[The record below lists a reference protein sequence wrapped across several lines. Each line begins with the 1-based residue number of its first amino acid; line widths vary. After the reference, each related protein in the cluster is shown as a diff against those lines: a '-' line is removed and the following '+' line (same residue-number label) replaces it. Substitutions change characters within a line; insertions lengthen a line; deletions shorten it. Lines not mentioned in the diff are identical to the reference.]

1 MEHSLITLDSLTYT
15 WPDGTAALSGLTGSI
30 ARGRTGLIGANG
42 AGKTTL
48 VRLLT
53 GELTPTVGR
62 IHIHGSVGVLP
73 QDLALSDQ
81 TIAEVLGIDQVLA
94 ALEAVESG
102 DADVAHFD
110 VIGQDWDIAARAFQ
124 SLAAAGIPLAEHELD
139 RPMRTLSGGE
149 AVKVG
154 LANLH
159 LHRPELAILDEP
171 TNNLDAAGRE
181 HVRGLVDSWRG
192 SLLIISHDRRLLAG
206 VDRIVEL
213 YGTGTRN
220 AAGEL
225 QASTMR
231 TWEGSFADYRRQLA
245 AEQEA
250 AEQAAVTARSEL
262 GKQKRKRIEAQ
273 IKLDRRQRT
282 AKQAVKDAKLP
293 PIVSGNRAMEAQK
306 SAAKL
311 TGTHADREAAAYQ
324 NLQEAQAQVRPR
336 VVIDIE
342 LPDTAV
348 PAGRTVLEL
357 DSGEEVFSIR
367 GPERVALAG
376 PNGAGKTTL
385 LNRILTAVRT
395 GEEPGVRVIDEVGV
409 LPQRILLD
417 PQLSVLDTVRLAAPD
432 ADPHTVRSQLAGLQL
447 KKDRPDQPVGQ
458 LSGGER
464 FRVALAQLLLA
475 DPAPQL
481 LLLDEPTNNLDLE
494 SIEVLVEALTAYQGA
509 LIVVSHD
516 AEFLDEIGCTRT
528 WEITDGALSEAR
540 GRPPAHHR
548 GNGATHRGTGK
559 PRGPPAPRRGPGGRR
574 VGRYC
579 LSSSA
584 PSGSSPAR
592 R

>member
-1 MEHSLITLDSLTYT
+1 MTLDSLTYT

-94 ALEAVESG
+94 ALEAVETG

-110 VIGQDWDIAARAFQ
+110 VIGQDWDIAARACQ

-181 HVRGLVDSWRG
+181 HVRGLIESWRG

-324 NLQEAQAQVRPR
+324 NLQGAQAQVRPR

-458 LSGGER
+458 FSGGER

-494 SIEVLVEALTAYQGA
+494 SFEVLVEALTAYQGA

-540 GRPPAHHR
+540 
-548 GNGATHRGTGK
+548 
-559 PRGPPAPRRGPGGRR
+559 
-574 VGRYC
+574 
-579 LSSSA
+579 
-584 PSGSSPAR
+584 
-592 R
+592 

>member
-1 MEHSLITLDSLTYT
+1 M
-15 WPDGTAALSGLTGSI
+15 SGLTGSI

-94 ALEAVESG
+94 ALEAVETG
-102 DADVAHFD
+102 HADVAHFD
-110 VIGQDWDIAARAFQ
+110 VIGQDWDIAARACQ
-124 SLAAAGIPLAEHELD
+124 ALAAAGIPLAEHELD

-181 HVRGLVDSWRG
+181 HVRGLIDSWRG

-540 GRPPAHHR
+540 
-548 GNGATHRGTGK
+548 
-559 PRGPPAPRRGPGGRR
+559 
-574 VGRYC
+574 
-579 LSSSA
+579 
-584 PSGSSPAR
+584 
-592 R
+592 

>member
-94 ALEAVESG
+94 ALEAVETG
-102 DADVAHFD
+102 DADAAHFD
-110 VIGQDWDIAARAFQ
+110 VIGQGWDIAARACQ

-181 HVRGLVDSWRG
+181 HVRGLIESWRG

-458 LSGGER
+458 FSGGER

-494 SIEVLVEALTAYQGA
+494 SFEVLVEALTAYQGA

-540 GRPPAHHR
+540 
-548 GNGATHRGTGK
+548 
-559 PRGPPAPRRGPGGRR
+559 
-574 VGRYC
+574 
-579 LSSSA
+579 
-584 PSGSSPAR
+584 
-592 R
+592 

>member
-1 MEHSLITLDSLTYT
+1 MEHALITLDSLTYT

-53 GELTPTVGR
+53 GELRPTCGHV
-62 IHIHGSVGVLP
+62 HIHGSVGVLP

-81 TIAEVLGIDQVLA
+81 TVAEVLGIDQVLA
-94 ALEAVESG
+94 ALEAVETG

-110 VIGQDWDIAARAFQ
+110 VIGQDWDIAARACQ
-124 SLAAAGIPLAEHELD
+124 ALAAAGLPLGEEELG

-149 AVKVG
+149 TMKAG
-154 LANLH
+154 LASLH

-181 HVRGLVDSWRG
+181 HVRGLIDSWRG
-192 SLLIISHDRRLLAG
+192 SLLIISHDRQLLAG

-213 YGTGTRN
+213 YGTGTRD

-250 AEQAAVTARSEL
+250 AEQEAVTARSKL

-293 PIVSGNRAMEAQK
+293 PIAAGNRAMQAQK
-306 SAAKL
+306 SASKL
-311 TGTHADREAAAYQ
+311 TGTHADREAAAR
-324 NLQEAQAQVRPR
+324 QEVHEAEARIRQR

-348 PAGRTVLEL
+348 SAGRTVLEV
-357 DSGEEVFSIR
+357 DSGGQTLSIR

-385 LNRILTAVRT
+385 FNRIMTAAHRR
-395 GEEPGVRVIDEVGV
+395 EEPGVRVIAEPGL

-417 PQLSVLDTVRLAAPD
+417 PQLSVLETVRRAVPHV
-432 ADPHTVRSQLAGLQL
+432 DPHTVRAQLAGLQL
-447 KKDRPDQPVGQ
+447 KKDRPDRPVGQ

-464 FRVALAQLLLA
+464 LRVALAQLLLA

-494 SIEVLVEALTAYQGA
+494 SIEVLVGALSAYQGA

-516 AEFLDEIGCTRT
+516 VEFLDEIGCTRT
-528 WEITDGALSEAR
+528 WEITDGILSEA
-540 GRPPAHHR
+540 H
-548 GNGATHRGTGK
+548 
-559 PRGPPAPRRGPGGRR
+559 
-574 VGRYC
+574 
-579 LSSSA
+579 
-584 PSGSSPAR
+584 
-592 R
+592 

>member
-1 MEHSLITLDSLTYT
+1 MEHSLITLESLTYT
-15 WPDGTAALSGLTGSI
+15 WPDGTAALTGLTGSI

-53 GELTPTVGR
+53 GELTPTAGHV
-62 IHIHGSVGVLP
+62 HIHGSVGVLP

-94 ALEAVESG
+94 ALEAVETG
-102 DADVAHFD
+102 DVDVAHFD
-110 VIGQDWDIAARAFQ
+110 VIGQDWDIAARACQ
-124 SLAAAGIPLAEHELD
+124 ALAAAGIPLGEDDFD
-139 RPMRTLSGGE
+139 RPMPTLSGGE
-149 AVKVG
+149 AMKVG
-154 LANLH
+154 LASLH

-181 HVRGLVDSWRG
+181 HVRGLIDNWQG
-192 SLLIISHDRRLLAG
+192 SLLIISHDRQLLAG
-206 VDRIVEL
+206 VDQIVEL

-231 TWEGSFADYRRQLA
+231 TWEGNFADYRRQLA

-250 AEQAAVTARSEL
+250 AEQAAVNARSEV
-262 GKQKRKRIEAQ
+262 GKRKHKRIEAQ

-293 PIVSGNRAMEAQK
+293 PIAAGNRAMQAQK
-306 SAAKL
+306 SASKL
-311 TGTHADREAAAYQ
+311 TGTHADREAAAHQ
-324 NLQEAQAQVRPR
+324 QLQEAQAQIRPR

-342 LPDTAV
+342 LPDTAI

-385 LNRILTAVRT
+385 LNRILTAART

-417 PQLSVLDTVRLAAPD
+417 PQPSVLDTVRLAAPH
-432 ADPHTVRSQLAGLQL
+432 AEPNTVRAQLAGLQL

-494 SIEVLVEALTAYQGA
+494 SIEVLVDALTAYQGA

-516 AEFLDEIGCTRT
+516 AEFLAEIGCTRT
-528 WEITDGALSEAR
+528 WEITAGALSEAR
-540 GRPPAHHR
+540 
-548 GNGATHRGTGK
+548 
-559 PRGPPAPRRGPGGRR
+559 
-574 VGRYC
+574 
-579 LSSSA
+579 
-584 PSGSSPAR
+584 
-592 R
+592 

>member
-1 MEHSLITLDSLTYT
+1 VEHSLITLDSLTYT

-540 GRPPAHHR
+540 
-548 GNGATHRGTGK
+548 
-559 PRGPPAPRRGPGGRR
+559 
-574 VGRYC
+574 
-579 LSSSA
+579 
-584 PSGSSPAR
+584 
-592 R
+592 

>member
-94 ALEAVESG
+94 ALEAVETG
-102 DADVAHFD
+102 HADVAHFD

-324 NLQEAQAQVRPR
+324 NLQAAQAQVRPR

-540 GRPPAHHR
+540 
-548 GNGATHRGTGK
+548 
-559 PRGPPAPRRGPGGRR
+559 
-574 VGRYC
+574 
-579 LSSSA
+579 
-584 PSGSSPAR
+584 
-592 R
+592 

>member
-432 ADPHTVRSQLAGLQL
+432 ADPHTVPSQLAGLQL

-540 GRPPAHHR
+540 
-548 GNGATHRGTGK
+548 
-559 PRGPPAPRRGPGGRR
+559 
-574 VGRYC
+574 
-579 LSSSA
+579 
-584 PSGSSPAR
+584 
-592 R
+592 

>member
-516 AEFLDEIGCTRT
+516 AEILDEIGCTRT

-540 GRPPAHHR
+540 
-548 GNGATHRGTGK
+548 
-559 PRGPPAPRRGPGGRR
+559 
-574 VGRYC
+574 
-579 LSSSA
+579 
-584 PSGSSPAR
+584 
-592 R
+592 